1 MHKLLQRQL
10 KKTGAVVDKKFLD
23 LVDQAYRDA
32 DTDRELLERSLEISS
47 QEMREL
53 YDELQKSSQQK
64 IKKSEERL
72 VQLMNALHDQYFWY
86 SYDLNFKLVD
96 ISDSVT
102 DILGYTPQEL
112 VGKNFRHFH
121 MEDPVNEG
129 SLELTHKIL
138 QKGEVH
144 SAIVATRHKNGSV
157 RYLEVNAHPL
167 FDEEEKIYGAEGL
180 TKDITQQYFLQKE
193 LDYLSNHDQLT
204 GLLNRHS
211 LYNQLEY
218 IIKDAKR
225 NRHEFSLFY
234 IDLDNFKLVNDS
246 LGHDE
251 GDRLLKNFA
260 KVLQKHIR
268 TNDLFA
274 RIGGDEFVIV
284 FTNTDEN
291 IKQTLADKILQ
302 SIQNKIAKKYKKF
315 NLSASIGIATYP
327 KNGVTAEDL
336 LKSADRAM
344 YSIKHSGKNSYA
356 ESSI

>member
-23 LVDQAYRDA
+23 LVDQAYQDTDA
-32 DTDRELLERSLEISS
+32 DRELLERSLEISS

-53 YDELQKSSQQK
+53 YSDLQKSLQQK

-72 VQLMNALHDQYFWY
+72 IKLMNALHDQYFWY
-86 SYDLNFKLVD
+86 NYDLNFKV
-96 ISDSVT
+96 IYVSDSIT
-102 DILGYTPQEL
+102 NILGYTLQEL
-112 VGKNFRHFH
+112 VGKNIRSINTD
-121 MEDPVNEG
+121 DPINKD
-129 SLELTHKIL
+129 SLERTQKII

-144 SAIVATRHKNGSV
+144 SAIVAVRHKDGSV
-157 RYLEVNAHPL
+157 RYLDVDSHPL
-167 FDEEEKIYGAEGL
+167 FDEEEEIYGAEGL
-180 TKDITQQYFLQKE
+180 AKDITQQYLLQKE
-193 LDYLSNHDQLT
+193 LDYISNHDQLT

-218 IIKDAKR
+218 IVKDAKR
-225 NRHEFSLFY
+225 NRREFSLFY

-246 LGHDE
+246 LGHNE

-284 FTNTDEN
+284 FTNTDKN
-291 IKQTLADKILQ
+291 MKQTLAAKILQ

-356 ESSI
+356 ES